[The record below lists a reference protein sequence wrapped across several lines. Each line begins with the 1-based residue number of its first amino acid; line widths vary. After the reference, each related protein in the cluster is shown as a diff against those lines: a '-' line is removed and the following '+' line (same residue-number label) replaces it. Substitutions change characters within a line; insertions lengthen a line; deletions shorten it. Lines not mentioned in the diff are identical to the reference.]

1 MIISTVDL
9 DKNKNNV
16 ELDNYYKQ
24 ELSRDVSSLVNKVI
38 SNVSDNHTPTVK
50 KNRKIKKYTN
60 YNTKRSIKLYK
71 KQKKRHKIENTKKA
85 FVRLYDSTYFIREIF
100 YDISKFIKKLGGKER
115 SILIFYDNK
124 EKAINLPIN
133 NFMIIFFILIISAL
147 IYTGYDAFE
156 KQKSAR
162 EFYNTLSAREARTYT
177 LIEDYKGALKRYSK
191 ALAEYNNMIK
201 NMSHDIDYD
210 NSTIPLLKNNSE
222 DIDINKTLLEIESYQ
237 KDILSFLSVS
247 SKIHNEIPLGW
258 PVSGGGRISSGYGAR
273 PSPFNQSKSYHYG
286 VDIAGPYGSK
296 ILAVGDG
303 VVTYA
308 GWRGGYGWFVLINHK
323 NGYQTAYGHNSKIL
337 VSFGQKVKKGQTI
350 ALIGNTGR
358 TTGIHCHF
366 EVRVGGDHK
375 NPMPYLGA
383 RF

>member
-237 KDILSFLSVS
+237 KDILLDLMHFLLTFLY
-247 SKIHNEIPLGW
+247 P
-258 PVSGGGRISSGYGAR
+258 
-273 PSPFNQSKSYHYG
+273 HY
-286 VDIAGPYGSK
+286 
-296 ILAVGDG
+296 
-303 VVTYA
+303 
-308 GWRGGYGWFVLINHK
+308 
-323 NGYQTAYGHNSKIL
+323 
-337 VSFGQKVKKGQTI
+337 
-350 ALIGNTGR
+350 
-358 TTGIHCHF
+358 
-366 EVRVGGDHK
+366 
-375 NPMPYLGA
+375 
-383 RF
+383 